1 MILKILDLSRNVFRQ
16 KLENSFLT
24 NPPPPIQITIRI
36 SSTTVLNNECGPHL
50 EITTTSITLDTS
62 PGF

>member
-24 NPPPPIQITIRI
+24 TPPSKSPFEFQVQLFWITNVDRI
-36 SSTTVLNNECGPHL
+36 LKLPQHQ
-50 EITTTSITLDTS
+50 
-62 PGF
+62 

>member
-24 NPPPPIQITIRI
+24 NPPIQITIRI

>member
-24 NPPPPIQITIRI
+24 TPPPQSKSPFEVQLFWITNVDRI
-36 SSTTVLNNECGPHL
+36 LKLPQHQ
-50 EITTTSITLDTS
+50 
-62 PGF
+62 

>member
-24 NPPPPIQITIRI
+24 TPPPQSKSPFEFQVQLFWITNVDRI
-36 SSTTVLNNECGPHL
+36 LKLPQHQ
-50 EITTTSITLDTS
+50 
-62 PGF
+62 